1 LKTRLSIFARQIIRR
16 RPMRI
21 FYPIFFFT
29 LFFLCSRSFAQT
41 PLPHIEVKN
50 YDGKVI
56 VSWVNNY
63 KRPAKVINIQR
74 SDDSLRDFTTIGS
87 VLNPENIDNGYLDS
101 KAPKGKV
108 FYRVF
113 IAFPG
118 GSYAFSRVK
127 RPVTVTRDSMLT
139 SGDSIAMLYNRMPIP
154 KPARHI
160 YIGREN
166 NIMISLPGSLAA
178 NYSVRF
184 YDENEKMVFEI
195 GRLTEP
201 ELILDKANFLHGGWF
216 FYELF
221 DRSKLVEKDKF
232 FLPKDEKGRPVMQAE
247 KGKRN
252 KP

>member
-1 LKTRLSIFARQIIRR
+1 
-16 RPMRI
+16 MRI
-21 FYPIFFFT
+21 CFPFFFFT
-29 LFFLCSRSFAQT
+29 FFFLCSGSFAQS

-63 KRPAKVINIQR
+63 KRTAKVINIQR

-87 VLNPENIDNGYLDS
+87 VLNPENIDNGYLDA
-101 KAPKGKV
+101 KVPKGKV

-118 GSYAFSRVK
+118 GAYAFSQVK
-127 RPVTVTRDSMLT
+127 RPMMVTRDSMLT
-139 SGDSIAMLYNRMPIP
+139 SGDSIAMLYNRIPIP
-154 KPARHI
+154 KPSKHI

-166 NIMISLPGSLAA
+166 NIMISLPVGNAT

-184 YDENEKMVFEI
+184 YDEHEKMVVEI
-195 GRLTEP
+195 GRLTEA
-201 ELILDKANFLHGGWF
+201 ELILDKVNFLHGGWF
-216 FYELF
+216 FYELY
-221 DRSKLVEKDKF
+221 DRGKLVEKDKF
-232 FLPKDEKGRPVMQAE
+232 FLPKDEKGRPVMQGE